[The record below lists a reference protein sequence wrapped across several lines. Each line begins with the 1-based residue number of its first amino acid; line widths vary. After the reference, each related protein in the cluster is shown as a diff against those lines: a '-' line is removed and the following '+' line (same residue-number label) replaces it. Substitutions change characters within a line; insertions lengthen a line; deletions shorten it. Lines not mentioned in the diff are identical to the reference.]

1 MAGSKVSKLAIT
13 FNFPKYTEEKIT
25 KGLWTISIP
34 EWDKHWGSP
43 SKSNRNYKG
52 KEEKEV
58 ECSHRE
64 EKDTRGPQEEEEAKS
79 SEEEEA

>member
-1 MAGSKVSKLAIT
+1 MAGSKVPKLAIT
-13 FNFPKYTEEKIT
+13 FNFSKYAEEKIT

-43 SKSNRNYKG
+43 CKSYRNYQG